1 VLPQGAGIRHEA
13 GVEEGSVVTPFYD
26 PMIAKL
32 ITTGT
37 TRDEAVTR
45 MQQALADYVVEGIK
59 TNIPMLRDVVA
70 HPEFKAGRTTTK
82 FVEQYYL
89 PEVAKK

>member
-1 VLPQGAGIRHEA
+1 
-13 GVEEGSVVTPFYD
+13 
-26 PMIAKL
+26 MIAKL
-32 ITTGT
+32 ITTGA

-45 MQQALADYVVEGIK
+45 MQDALATYEIEGIK

-70 HPEFKAGRTTTK
+70 HPEFIAGRTTTR

-89 PEVAKK
+89 PQVAKK